1 MRNGVIIDDR
11 DNVVVAI
18 YPLHA
23 GDEVTYALPGGESGD
38 VYKRQ
43 ECEECVWHWA

>member
-23 GDEVTYALPGGESGD
+23 GDELRLGASTVFAVVEGMPERWT
-38 VYKRQ
+38 
-43 ECEECVWHWA
+43 